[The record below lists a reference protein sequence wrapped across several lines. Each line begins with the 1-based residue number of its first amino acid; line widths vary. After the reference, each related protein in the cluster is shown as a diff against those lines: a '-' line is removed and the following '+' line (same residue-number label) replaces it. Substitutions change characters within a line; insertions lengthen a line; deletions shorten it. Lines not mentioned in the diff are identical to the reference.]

1 MSAIGGDSRLDP
13 SAPRGGADDIPRR
26 LENLPASSYLWRLV
40 ILLSLGGCF
49 EIYDLFLT
57 GYIAPGLNRSGL
69 LTTTTQAFFGFSGVG
84 AFVAATFAG
93 LFVGTFFLGFLADR
107 FGRRSIFTYALLGYS
122 AASVVMAFQTTAG
135 GVLLWRFIAGIGIGV
150 EIITI
155 DAYIT
160 ELVPSWMR
168 GRAFA
173 VNQAVMFVAVP
184 IVAALAWW
192 LVPLSPYGL
201 DGWRW
206 VVLIGAAASMII
218 WVLRLYVPESPLWLA
233 RHGRIEDAVKILT
246 TLESSGGTAPARQ
259 GGPTENVVRRS
270 AAKLGHADLFKAP
283 YLSLVVLLMVFNFCQ
298 AFGFYGFANWVPT
311 LLVEKG
317 ITVTKSLQYS
327 FIVAFAY
334 PIAPL
339 LAASFADR
347 FERKWIICGASVAI
361 IVFGLAFSQLILPAL
376 LILCGVLLT
385 ASNMTM
391 SYAYHAYQTE
401 VFPTAIRARASGL
414 VYSMSRVSAMFSG
427 FIVAYML
434 RETGVG
440 GVFGLIT
447 IAMIIVIVAIATL
460 RPERSRQTT
469 RRLNI
474 PPRTDRPCRSA
485 CAWLAEARVCR
496 PEQSRHVEC
505 RRQGA
510 LPDPFP
516 ADAFHPV
523 AFDRSG
529 AGVDHRAGFCASTA
543 AQLVRHFRRGL
554 GRGDAG
560 PGI

>member
-1 MSAIGGDSRLDP
+1 MRVGEFSGEEIMSAIGIDAGVDVAATRSRAGEI
-13 SAPRGGADDIPRR
+13 SRR
-26 LENLPASSYLWRLV
+26 LESLPASAYLWRLV

-49 EIYDLFLT
+49 EIYDLFFT

-69 LTTTTQAFFGFSGVG
+69 LTTTTQAFFGFSGIG

-107 FGRRSIFTYALLGYS
+107 FGRRSIFTYALLGYT
-122 AASVVMAFQTTAG
+122 AASVIMACQTSSG
-135 GVLLWRFIAGIGIGV
+135 GLLLWRFIAGIGIGV

-160 ELVPSWMR
+160 ELVPSRMR

-173 VNQAVMFVAVP
+173 VNQAIMFIAVP
-184 IVAALAWW
+184 VVAALAWW
-192 LVPLSPYGL
+192 LVPLSPYGV

-206 VVLIGAAASMII
+206 VVLIGAAGSMVI
-218 WVLRLYVPESPLWLA
+218 WILRLFVPESPLWLA
-233 RHGRIEDAVKILT
+233 RHGRTGEAVKILR
-246 TLESSGGTAPARQ
+246 TLEASAGTTHVRPEKSAGVGPEGTA
-259 GGPTENVVRRS
+259 
-270 AAKLGHADLFKAP
+270 AAKVGFAELFKPP
-283 YLSLVVLLMVFNFCQ
+283 YLSLVVLFMVFNFCQ

-347 FERKWIICGASVAI
+347 LERKWIICGACVAI
-361 IVFGLAFSQLILPAL
+361 IAFGTAFSQFTDPAL

-385 ASNMTM
+385 AANMTM

-434 RETGVG
+434 RVAGVN

-447 IAMIIVIVAIATL
+447 SAMVLVIITLAIFGPNVRGKPL
-460 RPERSRQTT
+460 
-469 RRLNI
+469 
-474 PPRTDRPCRSA
+474 D
-485 CAWLAEARVCR
+485 
-496 PEQSRHVEC
+496 
-505 RRQGA
+505 A
-510 LPDPFP
+510 L
-516 ADAFHPV
+516 
-523 AFDRSG
+523 
-529 AGVDHRAGFCASTA
+529 
-543 AQLVRHFRRGL
+543 
-554 GRGDAG
+554 
-560 PGI
+560 

>member
-1 MSAIGGDSRLDP
+1 MSAIGIDTGLDL
-13 SAPRGGADDIPRR
+13 AAARGEADEISRR
-26 LENLPASSYLWRLV
+26 LESLPASSYLWRLV

-69 LTTTTQAFFGFSGVG
+69 LTTTTQAFFGFSGIG

-107 FGRRSIFTYALLGYS
+107 FGRRSIFTYALLGYT
-122 AASVVMAFQTTAG
+122 AATVAMACQTTSG

-173 VNQAVMFVAVP
+173 VNQAVMFIAVP
-184 IVAALAWW
+184 VVAFLSWW
-192 LVPLSPYGL
+192 LVPLSPYGV

-206 VVLIGAAASMII
+206 VVLTGAAASMII
-218 WVLRLYVPESPLWLA
+218 WILRLYVPESPLWLA
-233 RHGRIEDAVKILT
+233 RHGRTEEAVKILGV
-246 TLESSGGTAPARQ
+246 LEAKAGAADARPERKADAMPARA
-259 GGPTENVVRRS
+259 
-270 AAKLGHADLFKAP
+270 AAKVGYADLFKPP
-283 YLSLVVLLMVFNFCQ
+283 YLSLVLLFMTFNLCQ

-361 IVFGLAFSQLILPAL
+361 IAFGIAFSQFAQPAL

-385 ASNMTM
+385 AANMTM

-401 VFPTAIRARASGL
+401 VFPTSIRARASGL
-414 VYSMSRVSAMFSG
+414 VYSMSRVSATFSG

-434 RETGVG
+434 RVAGVN

-447 IAMIIVIVAIATL
+447 TAMILVIIAIATFGPNVRGKPL
-460 RPERSRQTT
+460 
-469 RRLNI
+469 
-474 PPRTDRPCRSA
+474 D
-485 CAWLAEARVCR
+485 AE
-496 PEQSRHVEC
+496 
-505 RRQGA
+505 
-510 LPDPFP
+510 
-516 ADAFHPV
+516 
-523 AFDRSG
+523 
-529 AGVDHRAGFCASTA
+529 
-543 AQLVRHFRRGL
+543 
-554 GRGDAG
+554 
-560 PGI
+560 

>member
-1 MSAIGGDSRLDP
+1 MSAVEIDAGNDL
-13 SAPRGGADDIPRR
+13 AAARGGPDEISRR
-26 LENLPASSYLWRLV
+26 LESLPASSYVWRLV

-49 EIYDLFLT
+49 EIYDLFFT

-69 LTTTTQAFFGFSGVG
+69 LTTTTQAFFGFSGIG

-107 FGRRSIFTYALLGYS
+107 FGRRAIFTFALLGYS
-122 AASVVMAFQTTAG
+122 TASVVMACQTTSG
-135 GVLLWRFIAGIGIGV
+135 GLLLWRFIAGIGIGV

-160 ELVPSWMR
+160 ELVPSWLR

-173 VNQAVMFVAVP
+173 VNQAVMFIAVP
-184 IVAALAWW
+184 VVAFLSWW
-192 LVPLSPYGL
+192 LVPLQPYGI

-206 VVLIGAAASMII
+206 VVLTGAAGSMVI

-233 RHGRIEDAVKILT
+233 RHGRAGEALTILAR
-246 TLESSGGTAPARQ
+246 LEAAAASTSARPKPVTRAAPARA
-259 GGPTENVVRRS
+259 TMNVGFS
-270 AAKLGHADLFKAP
+270 ELFKPP
-283 YLSLVVLLMVFNFCQ
+283 YLSLVVLFMVFNFCQ

-347 FERKWIICGASVAI
+347 LERKWIICGACVAI
-361 IVFGLAFSQLILPAL
+361 IAFGMAFSQLVEPAL
-376 LILCGVLLT
+376 LILSGVLLT
-385 ASNMTM
+385 AANMTM

-414 VYSMSRVSAMFSG
+414 VYSMSRISAMFSG

-434 RETGVG
+434 RVGGVS

-447 IAMIIVIVAIATL
+447 SAMILVIIVIAAFGPNVRG
-460 RPERSRQTT
+460 RP
-469 RRLNI
+469 L
-474 PPRTDRPCRSA
+474 
-485 CAWLAEARVCR
+485 
-496 PEQSRHVEC
+496 
-505 RRQGA
+505 
-510 LPDPFP
+510 
-516 ADAFHPV
+516 DA
-523 AFDRSG
+523 
-529 AGVDHRAGFCASTA
+529 
-543 AQLVRHFRRGL
+543 
-554 GRGDAG
+554 
-560 PGI
+560 